1 MLDIKKLVTSF
12 LIVAAITAS
21 SIFIFE
27 NSYDA
32 QSQKQLTD
40 SGDSDENTASLGSN
54 AFIEAIPENTAS
66 PKSGELAFQ
75 TPPGMPP
82 FPVSDNL
89 TQNLAQSI
97 AGELI
102 RSNPSGPRT
111 IGDESTIVVP
121 SSMEDAIGQQIQKLQ
136 QKDIYLKASI
146 DNSRIKIKADF
157 TAAEINTYLQTASN
171 ILTSTFSGP
180 EFENLSK
187 GEPGPEMMNAA
198 YLLYAQAEEKMYQ
211 LEVPRPLLEVH
222 KAFISFVE
230 LEKMAFDEAARSDDP
245 VKFLATINNYSNLVN
260 ANSEKILLE
269 LKNFE
274 RGLPKTPHKA
284 SFENG
289 PSRGVSAF
297 LRQLF
302 VKTALAIPVEVVAD
316 VSIPQ
321 FIATAASTATSAGAN
336 VTTAS
341 ATTGSWLQKILEWA
355 KKLATEFVKDRLVHM
370 MVQQIIGWVQ
380 GGGKPQFITN
390 WKGFLAS
397 ASNEAAGLA
406 IQELAPGLCRS
417 FSPLIRVRL
426 ESVYLSGRR
435 PVSCTLD
442 QVVGNIQNFYRDFSS
457 GGWVAYGATVSP
469 DGNYFGSLFETA
481 QIVDAQARAAKE
493 AALAEGQSGK
503 GFESNKTCVKSHT
516 EPDPNNVTLD
526 ITVCD
531 QYEITTPGSAAAGA
545 LDTAIG
551 APLHRIVNAQD
562 IAALVN
568 ALVNSAL
575 TRLVQTGTKGI
586 SGLLN
591 SSGSGGGS
599 LSSTCD
605 GLTGQAL
612 SDCRSSAG
620 SINQTIQDT
629 PTAPATSIP
638 GTPTA
643 VSATTTTGVSST
655 DPCEGLI
662 GIARNI
668 CVNGEGGRGD
678 SFTP

>member
-32 QSQKQLTD
+32 RSQKQLAG
-40 SGDSDENTASLGSN
+40 SGDSGENAVSVGSN
-54 AFIEAIPENTAS
+54 AFVEAIPENTAN
-66 PKSGELAFQ
+66 PKSGELAFEAA
-75 TPPGMPP
+75 PGMPP

-97 AGELI
+97 AGELL
-102 RSNPSGPRT
+102 RSNPSGPLI
-111 IGDESTIVVP
+111 IGDEPTIVVP
-121 SSMEDAIGQQIQKLQ
+121 PSMEDTIGQQIQKLQ
-136 QKDIYLKASI
+136 QKDIYLGASV
-146 DNSRIKIKADF
+146 DDGYIKIKTDF
-157 TAAEINTYLQTASN
+157 TAAEINTYLLAASN
-171 ILTSTFSGP
+171 ILAATFSGP
-180 EFENLSK
+180 EFENLSR

-211 LEVPRPLLEVH
+211 LEVPKSLLEVH
-222 KAFISFVE
+222 KAFISFVNF
-230 LEKMAFDEAARSDDP
+230 EKMAFDETARSDDP
-245 VKFLATINNYSNLVN
+245 IKFLATINNYSNLVS
-260 ANSEKILLE
+260 ANSEKIVLE

-274 RGLPKTPHKA
+274 AGLPKTSQKA
-284 SFENG
+284 SFENR
-289 PSRGVSAF
+289 PSRGVGVF
-297 LRQLF
+297 LKQLF
-302 VKTALAIPVEVVAD
+302 VKTALAFPVEVISD
-316 VSIPQ
+316 VSVPAV
-321 FIATAASTATSAGAN
+321 ATAASTATSAGAN

-355 KKLATEFVKDRLVHM
+355 KKLATEIVKDRLVHM

-397 ASNEAAGLA
+397 AGNEAAGLA
-406 IQELAPGLCRS
+406 IQEIAPGLCRS

-426 ESVYLSGRR
+426 ESVYLSGKR

-442 QVVGNIQNFYRDFSS
+442 QVVGNIQNFYRDFAS
-457 GGWVAYGATVSP
+457 GGWVAYSATVSP
-469 DGNYFGSLFETA
+469 GGNYFGSLFETA
-481 QIVDAQARAAKE
+481 QIVDARARAAKE

-562 IAALVN
+562 IVALVN

-575 TRLVQTGTKGI
+575 SRLIQAGTKGI

-599 LSSTCD
+599 LSGTCN

-612 SDCRSSAG
+612 TDCRSSAG

-629 PTAPATSIP
+629 PTAPATSAP
-638 GTPTA
+638 GTSTI
-643 VSATTTTGVSST
+643 VSTTTTTSASST

-668 CVNGEGGRGD
+668 CVKGEGGRGD